1 MAALGRMNAWVNS
14 SKAGRFFCMG
24 ERETCLTTELRA
36 GIVTFL
42 TMAYILAVN
51 AQILTDSGGP
61 CTPDDCSGPTRGD
74 PGCKFDPT
82 NTGYLDCLD
91 RTKRSLITATAAASC
106 IGTFLMGIG
115 GNLPLGI
122 APGMGLNAYFAYNVV
137 GFHGSGSVSYKTALA
152 AIFVEGWIFIL
163 LAVTGA
169 RGKLIQ
175 LVPRSIM
182 LATSAGIGLFLAFIG
197 LQSSEGLGVVTYE
210 SATLVTLGGCPFE
223 DRAPQYTLT
232 ADAAANVCNAT
243 AAAATGNTVPNL
255 GSPSSNQVC
264 LRNRMESATLWL
276 GLSGFVLIALCMRQR
291 VRGAMLVGILWVT
304 FISWI
309 PDHAASFLGADA
321 PIAGGADRMSYFKNV
336 VATPNASF
344 TAGKLD
350 FGGLADGQAWL
361 ALITFLYVDFL
372 DATGTLFSMAN
383 FVNSYIPGFIKPN
396 KTWPRSMFAFSSDGA
411 AIVVSSLL
419 GSSPCTVFVESA
431 SGIREG
437 GRTGV
442 AAIFTSFLFF
452 IALFFT
458 PILASIPPYAVG
470 PALITVGAMM
480 VGNIVKIRWDLVSEA
495 VPAFVTIAL
504 MPLTYSIAYG
514 FIGGIVTYILLNGIG
529 WVFDWMTKKG
539 VPFVGPSEILLDQ
552 EDKAGRNVYAKNASV
567 GGHIAQPTAYDSKTH
582 DVAPVA
588 KDVEGGPSE
597 TSSDTDALPQIP
609 MSGDESLRR
618 RSNPTVQM

>member
-1 MAALGRMNAWVNS
+1 MWVNE
-14 SKAGRFFCMG
+14 SKIGKFFAMS
-24 ERETCLTTELRA
+24 ERNTTLTTELRA
-36 GIVTFL
+36 GLVTFL

-61 CTPDDCSGPTRGD
+61 CTPDDCSPNKGD
-74 PGCKFDPT
+74 PSCPFDPT
-82 NTGYLDCLD
+82 NAGYNQCLAE
-91 RTKRSLITATAAASC
+91 TKNSLITATAAASC

-137 GFHGSGSVSYKTALA
+137 GFHGSGSVPYKTALA
-152 AIFVEGWIFIL
+152 AIFLEGLIFIV

-175 LVPRSIM
+175 MVPRSIM
-182 LATSAGIGLFLAFIG
+182 LATSAGIGLFLAHIG
-197 LQSSEGLGVVTYE
+197 LQSSEGLGLVTFE
-210 SATLVTLGGCPFE
+210 SATLVTLGGCPVK
-223 DRAPQYTLT
+223 DRANMYTLT
-232 ADAAANVCNAT
+232 ADAATQVCNAT
-243 AAAATGNTVPNL
+243 AAAASGGVVPNL
-255 GSPSSNQVC
+255 GTASSAATC
-264 LRNRMESATLWL
+264 LRNRMESATMWL
-276 GLSGFVLIALCMRQR
+276 GLSGFLLIALCMRQR

-309 PDHAASFLGADA
+309 PGSAVSYLGDGASI
-321 PIAGGADRMSYFKNV
+321 PGGGDRMSYFKNV
-336 VATPNASF
+336 VAAPDASK
-344 TAGKLD
+344 TAGQLD
-350 FGGLADGQAWL
+350 FGGMKHGQAWL

-383 FVNSYIPGFIKPN
+383 FISLYVPGFIKED
-396 KTWPRSMFAFSSDGA
+396 KSWDRSMFAFSSDGA
-411 AIVVSSLL
+411 AIVVSSVL

-442 AAIFTSFLFF
+442 TALMTSFLFF

-458 PILASIPPYAVG
+458 PILASIPPYAIG

-495 VPAFVTIAL
+495 VPAFVTIAV

-514 FIGGIVTYILLNGIG
+514 FIGGIVTYILLNGAG
-529 WVFDWMTKKG
+529 YVLDLLTQKG
-539 VPFVGPSEILLDQ
+539 VPFIGPSEILLDR
-552 EDKAGRNVYAKNASV
+552 EDKLGRNVYAKNTSV
-567 GGHIAQPTAYDSKTH
+567 GGHLAQGVSDPVVMTH
-582 DVAPVA
+582 G
-588 KDVEGGPSE
+588 KDVEGGS
-597 TSSDTDALPQIP
+597 TSSDADAMPTAGQ
-609 MSGDESLRR
+609 DDSLRR
-618 RSNPTVQM
+618 RSNPKVDY